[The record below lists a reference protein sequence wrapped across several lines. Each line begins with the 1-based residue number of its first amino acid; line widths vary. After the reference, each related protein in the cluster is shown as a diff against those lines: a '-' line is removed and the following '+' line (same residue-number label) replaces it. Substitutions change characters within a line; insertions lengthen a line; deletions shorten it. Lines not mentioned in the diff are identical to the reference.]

1 MARVIISLHEDLRSI
16 WKGCEPA
23 AALSQ
28 EIDLAAH
35 HFDICRLFNEG
46 RAAEV
51 ILPAPL
57 TVETANQR
65 YQGIFRFNRK
75 R

>member
-1 MARVIISLHEDLRSI
+1 MARVIISLHEDLSSV
-16 WKGCEPA
+16 WEGCDPA

-28 EIDLAAH
+28 EIDLATH
-35 HFDICRLFNEG
+35 RFDICRLFNDG

-57 TVETANQR
+57 TVETANKR
-65 YQGIFRFNRK
+65 YQGIFRFHLK
-75 R
+75 I